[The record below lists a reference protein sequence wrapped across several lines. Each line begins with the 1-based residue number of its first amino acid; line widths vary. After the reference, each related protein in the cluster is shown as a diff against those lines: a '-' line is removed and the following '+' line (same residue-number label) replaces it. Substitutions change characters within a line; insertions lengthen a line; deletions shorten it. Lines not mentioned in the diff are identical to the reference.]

1 MEVAEIRRR
10 AQRLQAGGATAEAL
24 AVLESGADR
33 ISVVN
38 PGAAS
43 RLLVD
48 GSQLA
53 WAVSGAGRAVSFAE
67 RAVQLSSTV
76 GGLDELVA
84 LTRLG
89 DALSWAG
96 RYAEAQAN
104 WRRATA
110 LEAGADPH
118 MLCERANALIRLGD
132 PTAHDAA
139 YRALVASREAEDRD
153 AVLDALNLAT
163 VAEIHAGRLQ
173 EALRNAEE
181 ALSILA
187 DERTVDAVDAIGLLA
202 WVVALLG
209 DEARCLAL
217 IDDADR
223 RLKDLR
229 ITAPGGLARGLLA
242 LSMGRAADAV
252 AAFESKAAEARLG
265 PGAAMTWLRPFGAEF
280 VEAYVRAGRYDD
292 ARRLLADISPV
303 AMATGQPR
311 LAAPVWRATGLVND
325 DEDAFETA
333 LTEHQRWGNRFEEAR
348 TRQVFGEFLRRR
360 KRRAEAR
367 EQLGAAAATFEQ
379 LGALTWHDRATAELR
394 LAGERT
400 PTSRAFRPAGPEAL
414 TRQEGEVVELVR
426 GGLSNREIANRL
438 VLSVKTVEGHLTTIY
453 GKFGVASRTQ
463 LVAALPQDM
472 GEARPERLGR

>member
-10 AQRLQAGGATAEAL
+10 ARRLQASGATAEAL
-24 AVLESGADR
+24 AVLESGAAR
-33 ISVVN
+33 IAEVD

-53 WAVSGAGRAVSFAE
+53 LAVSGADRAVSVAE
-67 RAVQLSSTV
+67 RAVELGSLV
-76 GGLDELVA
+76 GGLEELVA

-96 RYAEAQAN
+96 RYPEAQAS
-104 WRRATA
+104 WQRASA
-110 LEAGADPH
+110 VEAAADPQ
-118 MLCERANALIRLGD
+118 MLIERANALIRMGD
-132 PTAHDAA
+132 PAAHDAA

-181 ALSILA
+181 AFFILA

-209 DEARCLAL
+209 DEARCVAL
-217 IDDADR
+217 IDEADR

-242 LSMGRAADAV
+242 LSTGRTADAV
-252 AAFESKAAEARLG
+252 SAFESKAAEARLG

-292 ARRLLADISPV
+292 ARRMLAEISPM
-303 AMATGQPR
+303 ALATGQPR
-311 LAAPVWRATGLVND
+311 LAAPVWRAIGLVND

-333 LTEHQRWGNRFEEAR
+333 LTEHHRWGNRFEEAR

-367 EQLGAAAATFEQ
+367 DQLGAAAATFEQ
-379 LGALTWHDRATAELR
+379 LGAAAWRDRAIAELR

-400 PTSRAFRPAGPEAL
+400 PSSRAFRPAGPETL
-414 TRQEGEVVELVR
+414 TRQEGEVAELVR

-463 LVAALPQDM
+463 LIAVLATNA
-472 GEARPERLGR
+472 GETRPEGIGR

>member
-1 MEVAEIRRR
+1 MR
-10 AQRLQAGGATAEAL
+10 TAPCPSL
-24 AVLESGADR
+24 SGR
-33 ISVVN
+33 
-38 PGAAS
+38 S
-43 RLLVD
+43 RL
-48 GSQLA
+48 G
-53 WAVSGAGRAVSFAE
+53 
-67 RAVQLSSTV
+67 STV
-76 GGLDELVA
+76 GGLDEQA
-84 LTRLG
+84 ARTRLG

-96 RYAEAQAN
+96 RYADAQAS
-104 WRRATA
+104 WQRATA
-110 LEAGADPH
+110 VDAAADPH

-132 PTAHDAA
+132 LAAHDAA

-153 AVLDALNLAT
+153 TVLDALNLAT
-163 VAEIHAGRLQ
+163 VAEIHAGRLR

-181 ALSILA
+181 AVSMLA
-187 DERTVDAVDAIGLLA
+187 DQHTVDGVDAVGLLA

-209 DEARCLAL
+209 DEPRCLAL

-223 RLKDLR
+223 RLAELR

-242 LSMGRAADAV
+242 LSMGRTAEAV
-252 AAFESKAAEARLG
+252 AAFESKAAEARG

-280 VEAYVRAGRYDD
+280 VEAYVRAGRSDD
-292 ARRLLADISPV
+292 ARRLLAEISPV

-333 LTEHQRWGNRFEEAR
+333 LTEHHRWGNRFEEAR
-348 TRQVFGEFLRRR
+348 TRQVYGEFLRRR

-367 EQLGAAAATFEQ
+367 DQLGAAAATFEQ
-379 LGALTWHDRATAELR
+379 LGALAWRDRAVAELR

-400 PTSRAFRPAGPEAL
+400 PTSRAFKPAGPEAL

-426 GGLSNREIANRL
+426 GGLSNRGATRL
-438 VLSVKTVEGHLTTIY
+438 VLSVKTIEGHLTTIY

-463 LVAALPQDM
+463 LVAALTRDVGQAP
-472 GEARPERLGR
+472 RPERIRR

>member
-1 MEVAEIRRR
+1 MEVAEVRRR
-10 AQRLQAGGATAEAL
+10 AQRLQASGATAEAL

-33 ISVVN
+33 IAVRN

-53 WAVSGAGRAVSFAE
+53 LAVSGADRAVSVAE
-67 RAVQLSSTV
+67 RAVRLGSLA

-96 RYAEAQAN
+96 RYAEAQAS
-104 WRRATA
+104 WQRATA
-110 LEAGADPH
+110 LDAGGDPG

-132 PTAHDAA
+132 PAAHDAA
-139 YRALVASREAEDRD
+139 YRALVASRESEDRD

-181 ALSILA
+181 AFSILA
-187 DERTVDAVDAIGLLA
+187 DQRTVDAVDAIGLLA

-209 DEARCLAL
+209 DEPRCVAL

-242 LSMGRAADAV
+242 LSLGRAADAV
-252 AAFESKAAEARLG
+252 AAFEAKAADARLG
-265 PGAAMTWLRPFGAEF
+265 PVAAMTWLRPFGAEF

-292 ARRLLADISPV
+292 ARRLLADLTPV

-325 DEDAFETA
+325 DENAFETA

-367 EQLGAAAATFEQ
+367 EQLGAAAATFDQ
-379 LGALTWHDRATAELR
+379 LGAAAWRDRAIAELR

-400 PTSRAFRPAGPEAL
+400 PSTRAFRPGGPETL

-472 GEARPERLGR
+472 SEGRPERIGP